1 MSKEEIVN
9 KLSTAAQQ
17 HGLAYREIDWLKPLY
32 LPQDHFMIK
41 TLMRVYGLISG
52 DLIAKPIATGGATYA
67 RAIDNCVAFGA
78 LFLDEKN
85 TEHQPNERVIL
96 KNLYKAMGIYAQAIY
111 DLTR

>member
-41 TLMRVYGLISG
+41 MLMHVYGPVSYTHLRAHETVL
-52 DLIAKPIATGGATYA
+52 DLVCRLLLEKKKHTTERYSYTA
-67 RAIDNCVAFGA
+67 RG
-78 LFLDEKN
+78 L
-85 TEHQPNERVIL
+85 Q
-96 KNLYKAMGIYAQAIY
+96 
-111 DLTR
+111 